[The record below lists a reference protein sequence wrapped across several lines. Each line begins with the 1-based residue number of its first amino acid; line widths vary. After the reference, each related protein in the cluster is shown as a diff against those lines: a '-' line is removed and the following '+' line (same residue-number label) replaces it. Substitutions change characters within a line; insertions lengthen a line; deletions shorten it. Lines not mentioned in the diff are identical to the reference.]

1 MTAGRTGAEQW
12 VDITVELFGT
22 ARMNAGVSLVPLRV
36 GSGWNLTALAG
47 ELAKECPALLGNGL
61 FCDDGNYGQTAIQP
75 GYSINRN
82 GLEFLGDD
90 GDTPLDLKPGD
101 SLLLLS
107 NQAGG

>member
-1 MTAGRTGAEQW
+1 MTPGRAGAEQW

-61 FCDDGNYGQTAIQP
+61 FCDDGKYGQTLF
-75 GYSINRN
+75 NR
-82 GLEFLGDD
+82 
-90 GDTPLDLKPGD
+90 DTRSTATGW
-101 SLLLLS
+101 SF
-107 NQAGG
+107 